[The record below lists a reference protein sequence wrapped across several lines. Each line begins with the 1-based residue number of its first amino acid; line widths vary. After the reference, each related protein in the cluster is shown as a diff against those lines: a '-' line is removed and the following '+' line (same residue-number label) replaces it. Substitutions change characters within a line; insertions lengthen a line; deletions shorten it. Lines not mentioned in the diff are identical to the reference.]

1 MTARGKKTLTVLPS
15 PAVLGAGAPTTN
27 GKKPPGPI
35 STIITTGR
43 PLRSVTA
50 DGLLALVTANDPPSI
65 FQRGR
70 QLVRIRM
77 DGGTPFIE
85 PLTEAALCGILDRTA
100 KFMRIAPNGLIPVAP
115 PVRVVRDLAALPA
128 WPGIPELAGLTESP
142 TLRPDGSI
150 TTTPGYDP
158 ETRLIYAPA
167 SGLAIPPIPEHPT
180 TDDLARA
187 CELIKD
193 LLQDF
198 PFADD
203 ASRVH
208 TYALLVTLA
217 ARPAIDGPIPL
228 FLIDK
233 PAPGT
238 GASLLMECISR
249 IMTGRPAAMMS
260 PPQHDEEARKLVTAL
275 LLSGSPFNVLDNAD
289 RVLAASSLA
298 RMLTASIWQD
308 RLLGQNKVVSIPQC
322 AVWAATGNN
331 VRITG
336 DLGRRC
342 ILIRLDAR
350 VPRPWERVHFTH
362 PNLLAWVASLRGE
375 LLGAILTLCRAW
387 FASGQ
392 PQADASTFGGFE
404 EWVRVIGGILS
415 HLGLS
420 GFLGNREEVYAQVDE
435 AHAGWP
441 AFLEALRTEFGEKAF
456 TSKEIVRRLDDAGSP
471 LRDMLPE
478 NLSDGDLTAKKLGE
492 AIKRRVEMRFSP
504 EGLRIERTGDGRAG
518 ARWRVVVDGDL
529 AALVNRLAESGDG
542 RHRFALDLAR
552 ELGYPGLSVAPG
564 RSVAAGEGEWVTFL
578 AQATDEDWD
587 LAIAALQARDG
598 EAT

>member
-193 LLQDF
+193 LLRETGYTEALEAERTIEAQGRIENLAELVNVATEYDAGGEGDRSLADF
-198 PFADD
+198 LQQVSLRSDADERVGSVDIDERGLAFNRHFHHNEQSLRVVDVLERDGRGLNLSSPVRDGILCHSWRAVPPSTLEGAIVRYADRVTYINHDIDD
-203 ASRVH
+203 ALRAGVLTVADLPPEPIAVLGSSGPRRIDALVHDLVEHSEPAGAIVQGDAAASAMSTLREFMFERVYMGPEARREH
-208 TYALLVTLA
+208 AKIELVVRSLFEHYCSAGDEIPDTI
-217 ARPAIDGPIPL
+217 PDGPIAQRVTDYL
-228 FLIDK
+228 AGMTDRF
-233 PAPGT
+233 
-238 GASLLMECISR
+238 CIRAFEALS
-249 IMTGRPAAMMS
+249 MPAA
-260 PPQHDEEARKLVTAL
+260 
-275 LLSGSPFNVLDNAD
+275 
-289 RVLAASSLA
+289 
-298 RMLTASIWQD
+298 
-308 RLLGQNKVVSIPQC
+308 
-322 AVWAATGNN
+322 
-331 VRITG
+331 
-336 DLGRRC
+336 
-342 ILIRLDAR
+342 
-350 VPRPWERVHFTH
+350 
-362 PNLLAWVASLRGE
+362 
-375 LLGAILTLCRAW
+375 
-387 FASGQ
+387 FA
-392 PQADASTFGGFE
+392 P
-404 EWVRVIGGILS
+404 
-415 HLGLS
+415 
-420 GFLGNREEVYAQVDE
+420 
-435 AHAGWP
+435 
-441 AFLEALRTEFGEKAF
+441 
-456 TSKEIVRRLDDAGSP
+456 
-471 LRDMLPE
+471 
-478 NLSDGDLTAKKLGE
+478 
-492 AIKRRVEMRFSP
+492 
-504 EGLRIERTGDGRAG
+504 
-518 ARWRVVVDGDL
+518 
-529 AALVNRLAESGDG
+529 
-542 RHRFALDLAR
+542 
-552 ELGYPGLSVAPG
+552 
-564 RSVAAGEGEWVTFL
+564 
-578 AQATDEDWD
+578 
-587 LAIAALQARDG
+587 
-598 EAT
+598 